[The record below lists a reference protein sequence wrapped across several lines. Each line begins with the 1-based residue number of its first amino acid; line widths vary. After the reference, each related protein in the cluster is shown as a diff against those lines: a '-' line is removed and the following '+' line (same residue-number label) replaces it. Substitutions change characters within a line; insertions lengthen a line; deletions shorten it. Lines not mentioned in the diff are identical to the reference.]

1 MQGRRVKMAEGR
13 RLLLQGNEAVV
24 EGALA
29 AGMRFFAGYPITPST
44 EIAER
49 CALRL
54 PQVGG
59 RFIQMEDELASM
71 AAVIGASVVGVKAMT
86 ATSGP
91 GFSLM
96 QENIGYA
103 ALAEIPCVIVDVQ
116 RAGPSTGMPTSP
128 SQGDYMQARWGTHGD
143 HPIIV
148 ISPSSAQE
156 AYFETIRAFTLSER
170 LRVPVILLMDET
182 VGHLREGVELLDA
195 SEAAA
200 SDRLARDDAEQAEK
214 PYTVLPGEYVPR
226 LSPFGHGALYNI
238 TGLIH
243 DDRGFPTSSKE
254 AADRLCRRIMEKIAM
269 NAGEIERYES
279 RHMEDAQV
287 CVVSFGGT
295 ARAVQ
300 AAVDAARGDGI
311 RVGLFRPITVWPFP
325 EAALGRICGR
335 VRDIVVAELNGG
347 QMKMEVERVAA
358 GRCRVHH
365 LGRVN
370 GAILT
375 PGEILAAIREVAG

>member
-1 MQGRRVKMAEGR
+1 MAER
-13 RLLLQGNEAVV
+13 RRALLQGNEAVV

-49 CALRL
+49 CAVRL
-54 PQVGG
+54 PQEGG

-143 HPIIV
+143 HPVIA
-148 ISPSSAQE
+148 ISPSSVQE
-156 AYFETIRAFTLSER
+156 AYLETIRAFNLSER
-170 LRVPVILLMDET
+170 LRVPVILLMEET

-195 SEAAA
+195 GDVEAL
-200 SDRLARDDAEQAEK
+200 DRLTEDDPELAER
-214 PYTVLPGEYVPR
+214 PYATHPGECAPR
-226 LSPFGHGALYNI
+226 LAHFGQGVFYNI

-243 DDRGFPTSSKE
+243 DERGFPSSSPE
-254 AADRLCRRIMEKIAM
+254 VADRLCRRIMEKIAR
-269 NAGEIERYES
+269 NAGQIERCEIL
-279 RHMEDAQV
+279 HMDDAQV

-295 ARAVQ
+295 ARSAQ
-300 AAVDAARGDGI
+300 AAVDVARRDGI
-311 RVGLFRPITVWPFP
+311 RVGLFRPVTVWPFP
-325 EAALGRICGR
+325 RTALDGICGR
-335 VRDIVVAELNGG
+335 VSDIIVAELNDG
-347 QMKMEVERVAA
+347 QMMLEVERVAA
-358 GRCRVHH
+358 GRCRVRH
-365 LGRVN
+365 LGKVN
-370 GAILT
+370 GTMLE
-375 PGEILAAIREVAG
+375 PGEILRAIQEVAG

>member
-1 MQGRRVKMAEGR
+1 MAARRRV
-13 RLLLQGNEAVV
+13 LLQGNEAVV

-54 PQVGG
+54 PQEGG

-143 HPIIV
+143 HPVIV
-148 ISPSSAQE
+148 ISPSSVQE
-156 AYFETIRAFTLSER
+156 AYLETIRAFNLSER
-170 LRVPVILLMDET
+170 LRVPVILLMEET

-195 SEAAA
+195 GEVEVL
-200 SDRLARDDAEQAEK
+200 DRLTEDDLEQSGR
-214 PYTVLPGEYVPR
+214 PYDVPCVDCVPR
-226 LSPFGHGALYNI
+226 MSPFGQGAFYNI

-243 DDRGFPTSSKE
+243 DERGFPTSSPKV
-254 AADRLCRRIMEKIAM
+254 ADRQCRRILEKLSR
-269 NAGEIERYES
+269 NAGKIERYETLD
-279 RHMEDAQV
+279 MEDAQT
-287 CVVSFGGT
+287 CVVCFGGT
-295 ARAVQ
+295 ARSVQ
-300 AAVDAARGDGI
+300 AAVDAARRDGI
-311 RVGLFRPITVWPFP
+311 PVGLFRPVTVWPFP
-325 EAALGRICGR
+325 GTALGEICSR
-335 VRDIVVAELNGG
+335 VSNVIVAELNDG
-347 QMKMEVERVAA
+347 QMLMEVERVAA
-358 GRCRVHH
+358 GRCRVRH
-365 LGRVN
+365 LGKVN
-370 GAILT
+370 GTILE
-375 PGEILAAIREVAG
+375 PGEILQAIQEVAG